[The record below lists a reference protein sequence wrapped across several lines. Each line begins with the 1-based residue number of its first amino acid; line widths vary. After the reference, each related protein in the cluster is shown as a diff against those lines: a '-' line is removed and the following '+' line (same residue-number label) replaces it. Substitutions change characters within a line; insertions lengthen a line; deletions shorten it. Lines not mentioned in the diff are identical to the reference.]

1 MIQIKTLKQARSIT
15 GGISNRNRKMPFYS
29 YGLSVKNCITGSK
42 LAKIKKI
49 NKIPTCKLCYAKR
62 NMYNTQAV
70 KKAHA
75 KRLKGIQHPYFVKAM
90 TYEINHLTKNQTQK
104 KYFRWHD
111 SGDLQSIKHLLKLIK
126 IALNLPNIKFWLP
139 TNERKFIRTYLKY
152 KKVFPINFNERISSI
167 FIDQEPTKKH
177 NFNTSSLFKN
187 IKPINSKICY
197 SFKRHNQC
205 GNCRACW
212 SKNISNI
219 AYKSH

>member
-1 MIQIKTLKQARSIT
+1 MIQIKTLKQARNIT
-15 GGISNRNRKMPFYS
+15 GGISNKNRKMPFYS

-42 LAKIKKI
+42 LSSVKGS
-49 NKIPTCKLCYAKR
+49 TCSICYAKR
-62 NMYNTQAV
+62 NFYNTYAV
-70 KKAHA
+70 KTSHK
-75 KRLKGIQHPYFVKAM
+75 KRLKGIKHPYFVKAM

-111 SGDLQSIKHLLKLIK
+111 SGDLQSIKHLLKLTK
-126 IALNLPNIKFWLP
+126 IALSLPKIKFWLP

-152 KKVFPINFNERISSI
+152 KKVFPFNFSERISSI

-177 NFNTSSLFKN
+177 DFNTSSTFKN
-187 IKPINSKICY
+187 IKPVNSKICY

-212 SKNISNI
+212 SKNIHNI
-219 AYKSH
+219 AYKAH

>member
-1 MIQIKTLKQARSIT
+1 MIQITTLKQARSIT

-42 LAKIKKI
+42 LAKIKDA
-49 NKIPTCKLCYAKR
+49 TCKICYAKR
-62 NMYNTQAV
+62 NMYNTKSV
-70 KKAHA
+70 KIAHA
-75 KRLKGIQHPYFVKAM
+75 KRLRGIKHPYFVKAM
-90 TYEINHLTKNQTQK
+90 TYEINHLTKNQTK
-104 KYFRWHD
+104 KIYFRWHD

-126 IALNLPNIKFWLP
+126 IALSLPKIKFWLP

-152 KKVFPINFNERISSI
+152 KKVFPFNFSERISSI

-177 NFNTSSLFKN
+177 DFNTSSTFKN
-187 IKPINSKICY
+187 IKPVNSKICY

-212 SKNISNI
+212 SKNIHNI
-219 AYKSH
+219 AYKAH